1 MINHLTTDSV
11 LCGTTTSSHRRSPMS
26 LIVIM
31 IEDLQSRLTYALDA
45 RKMNNVGMRSADGN
59 NN

>member
-1 MINHLTTDSV
+1 
-11 LCGTTTSSHRRSPMS
+11 MS

-59 NN
+59 NNWKNILFFI